1 MKKRRLIWQLYPYF
15 VLCIL
20 ISVIAV
26 TWYASLSLKKF
37 FIQEVK
43 AGLEARIHI
52 FEKQVLKHLDPP
64 DDVVLDSLCKDIGQT
79 SATRF
84 TIILPSGEVVGDTH
98 EDPENMDTHSDR
110 PEIIQALTGASGAS
124 LRTSRTLG
132 KNMMYVA
139 LSLKKGKQN
148 IGVIRASVAIDPI
161 EHAIERVQIRM
172 IFAALII
179 AAIGAMFS
187 YLVSRR
193 ITKPIKE
200 IQDGA
205 ECFSRGE
212 FDCRLPVY
220 GFVEIGSLSESMNRM
235 AGELQKRISTITRQR
250 NESEA
255 VLSSMVEG
263 VFAVDTEERVIH
275 MNQAAGNILR
285 CDLEDAR
292 GRSIQEVSR
301 NVDLQNFVKATLS
314 GEKLIEREIILY
326 ADTDQILNG
335 HGTILYDEEGR
346 RMGALIV
353 LHDVTRLKKLE
364 DMRRDFVANVSHEI
378 KTPITAIKGFTET
391 LRDGAIENP
400 EDAVRFLKIIDRH
413 VHRLE
418 AIIEDLL
425 SLSRIEGEEQKGEI
439 ELKEGSIR
447 EVLGTAQQIGQA
459 KAGEKKLRIILNCGE
474 GLAAK
479 INAPLLEQA
488 VVNLLD
494 NAVKYTG
501 EGGTITLE
509 GKPQGNE
516 VVIRVIDQGCGIEKE
531 HLSRIFERFYRAD
544 KARSRQMGGT
554 GLGLAIVKH
563 ITLAHGGRV
572 SVESTPG
579 KGSTFTITLP
589 LNLS

>member
-15 VLCIL
+15 FLCIL

-26 TWYASLSLKKF
+26 TWYASLSLKNF
-37 FIQEVK
+37 FIQQVK

-84 TIILPSGEVVGDTH
+84 TIILPTGKVVGDTH
-98 EDPENMDTHSDR
+98 EDPQNMDTHSDR
-110 PEIIQALTGASGAS
+110 PEIIQALTGISGAS

-148 IGVIRASVAIDPI
+148 IGVIRASVPIDPI

-179 AAIGAMFS
+179 AAIGAVFS

-200 IQDGA
+200 IQEGA

-212 FDCRLPVY
+212 FDCRLPVSD
-220 GFVEIGSLSESMNRM
+220 FVEIGSLSESMNRM
-235 AGELQKRISTITRQR
+235 AVELQRRISTITRQR
-250 NESEA
+250 NEFEA

-263 VFAVDTEERVIH
+263 VFAVDMDERIIH
-275 MNQAAGNILR
+275 MNQASGRILR
-285 CDLEDAR
+285 CDPENAR
-292 GRSIQEVSR
+292 GRSIQEVAR
-301 NVDLQNFVKATLS
+301 NVDLQKFVKATLS
-314 GEKLIEREIILY
+314 GEKLVEREIILY

-335 HGTILYDEEGR
+335 HGTILRDEEGR
-346 RMGALIV
+346 RLGALIV
-353 LHDVTRLKKLE
+353 LNDVTRLKKLE

-391 LRDGAIENP
+391 LHDGAIKNP
-400 EDAVRFLKIIDRH
+400 EEAVRFLKIIDRH
-413 VHRLE
+413 VSRLE

-425 SLSRIEGEEQKGEI
+425 SLSRIEGEEKKGEI
-439 ELKEGSIR
+439 ELKESSIG
-447 EVLGTAQQIGQA
+447 EVLKTTQQICHA
-459 KAGEKKLRIILNCGE
+459 KAEEKKIRVILNCDE

-479 INAPLLEQA
+479 INTPLLEQA
-488 VVNLLD
+488 AVNLLD
-494 NAVKYTG
+494 NAIKYTG
-501 EGGTITLE
+501 EGGTIIME
-509 GKPQGNE
+509 GHQEGNE
-516 VVIRVIDQGCGIEKE
+516 VVINVIDQGCGIEKE
-531 HLSRIFERFYRAD
+531 HLPRIFERFYRAD

-563 ITLAHGGRV
+563 IMQAHRGLV

-579 KGSTFTITLP
+579 NGSTFTITLP
-589 LNLS
+589 LGG